1 MALQLNLIH
10 EIEQAER
17 ARQRDPLKLSLW
29 GLGLIGACFASY
41 YFLQLAKMSVIAQ
54 EYSRKKAVFDSIE
67 PKAKAAKA
75 REDELNEKLR
85 MSGNLVQR
93 IEGRFYW
100 APVIEQLITLVPR
113 EVQITKL
120 AGDVQ
125 GEGVKK
131 CRLTIDG
138 TSAGLDPRKVA
149 EDLRAAIAESFGSK
163 YKNVKSSFRALEDGI
178 EIVKL
183 DGESR
188 PTATFAIN
196 VELQSGEEAPAA
208 PAPRAKKK

>member
-1 MALQLNLIH
+1 MALHLNLIH

-29 GLGLIGACFASY
+29 GLGLVAACFASY
-41 YFLQLAKMSVIAQ
+41 YFLQLAKMSAIAQ
-54 EYSRKKAVFDSIE
+54 EYSRKKAEFDAVE
-67 PKAKAAKA
+67 PKAREAKA
-75 REDELNEKLR
+75 REDHLNEKMR
-85 MSGNLVQR
+85 TSNNLVQR

-100 APVIEQLITLVPR
+100 APVMERLITLVPP
-113 EVQITKL
+113 EVQITKF

-125 GEGVKK
+125 GDGVKK

-178 EIVKL
+178 EMVKL
-183 DGESR
+183 HGESR

-196 VELQSGEEAPAA
+196 VELQSGEDVPAA
-208 PAPRAKKK
+208 PAPRPKKK